1 MESGRFMTELEEQTI
16 FEILSHST
24 RRKILRI
31 LSQEVYVNYSEL
43 QEVIGQSPGV
53 IYHHLEKLRN
63 QGILQQRSTKEYELT
78 SMGLNIVAY
87 MDKVKEEDLD
97 DFVTRDPIQKYF
109 FIIPLARIVKNN
121 PFHWIME
128 AGLLLILTSV
138 IQIGF
143 PIQIIGPF
151 LFPSSEPFIIRM
163 FFQVLSYGLMTVLI
177 VSLAYILAPSSSSS
191 SDLLMLRGILI
202 FPLLSSIF
210 CFILWGISLILT
222 PVPNIFYWLLT
233 LLLHGGYIYFLI
245 HLLMKLKRISFE
257 HSLIIALLQSY
268 ILLIVFF
275 LLS

>member
-1 MESGRFMTELEEQTI
+1 MTELEEQTI

-87 MDKVKEEDLD
+87 MDKIKEEDLA
-97 DFVTRDPIQKYF
+97 DFVTRDPIQRYF
-109 FIIPLARIVKNN
+109 FLIPLARIVKNN

-151 LFPSSEPFIIRM
+151 LFPSSEPFIIRIL
-163 FFQVLSYGLMTVLI
+163 FQVLSFGLMTVLV
-177 VSLAYILAPSSSSS
+177 VSLAHILAPSSSRS

-210 CFILWGISLILT
+210 SFFLWGTSLILT
-222 PVPNIFYWLLT
+222 TVPNIFYWLLT
-233 LLLHGGYIYFLI
+233 LILHGGYTYFLI
-245 HLLMKLKRISFE
+245 HLLMKIKRISFE
-257 HSLIIALLQSY
+257 RSLIITLLQSY

-275 LLS
+275 LFS